1 MKEGVKEKRERM
13 KLFRSGGKRGDKRY
27 TINSMNMSIVFEMMF
42 KSLYEKV
49 RLEMRLNILE
59 KKYIICILL
68 LIMIMYSIY

>member
-13 KLFRSGGKRGDKRY
+13 KLFRSGGNRGDKRY
-27 TINSMNMSIVFEMMF
+27 TINSMNMSMVFEMMF